1 MANRP
6 ATIKQV
12 DVTRTIKGAQAAG
25 FVVGRIEVDQLAGKI
40 IIYPKG
46 AEMSQGIGP
55 DPDELLR

>member
-6 ATIKQV
+6 ATIKQAE
-12 DVTRTIKGAQAAG
+12 VTRLVKGVMAAG
-25 FVVGRIEVDQLAGKI
+25 VVVGRIEVDYLAGKT

-46 AEMSQGIGP
+46 AEPSQGIGP